1 MEFWAPRWDHWCL
14 RLSLGRWSSLSMAYV
29 TWSDK
34 VAATWSK
41 FYREVS
47 VNMHLG
53 TKSNDPKVIL
63 LCSIHHCSVLPSYL
77 LSQQGGVQEEAGG
90 FDFLPDFSDSSCWMD
105 FFFATAF
112 QLLSKSVSWW
122 FIYLFIFCFL
132 CMIWK
137 KEFWICLTERY
148 ICRVNLYHLPQTESK
163 LKVHT

>member
-29 TWSDK
+29 TWGDK

-63 LCSIHHCSVLPSYL
+63 LSSIHHCSVLPSYL
-77 LSQQGGVQEEAGG
+77 LSQQGGGQEEAGG

-105 FFFATAF
+105 FFFCHCFSTAEQVCF
-112 QLLSKSVSWW
+112 LVV
-122 FIYLFIFCFL
+122 YLFIYFL
-132 CMIWK
+132 LSVHDM
-137 KEFWICLTERY
+137 KEGIL
-148 ICRVNLYHLPQTESK
+148 NLLDRTLHL
-163 LKVHT
+163 